1 MKILHIFGA
10 VVAVHLAVFLVIFA
24 VPGCRSTGKSPQ
36 ASSASTDSPALAS
49 ADASADSSPFAS
61 PGADGSSP
69 TVGYGASSSVR
80 FSPTRPG
87 TPAASEAAPIAAPAS
102 NGAKAATTTYLVAR
116 GDSLWTVAK
125 KNGVSVNEL
134 VKANNLKSNATL
146 QIGQKLVVPAAA
158 STAAAGAG
166 ASSPEANGP
175 THTVKGGETL
185 GQIARTHGTTV
196 NTLKR
201 MNKLTSDVVRPGKV
215 LLLPEGSVSVMDA
228 PAAAKSASAP
238 AATRNGNSVK
248 HAVKTGETLGSIAR
262 RYGISVGELVT
273 TNNIQDPAKI
283 FLGQELVIPGW
294 SAPKTAQPAAV
305 SAPASVTF
313 PEPSPIAPAESASPL
328 TPVTVPD
335 AQNNSQVPVIR
346 IEDPNRTFGSEAPR
360 IP

>member
-49 ADASADSSPFAS
+49 ADTTADSSPFAS

-69 TVGYGASSSVR
+69 AVAYGAQPNVR

-102 NGAKAATTTYLVAR
+102 NGAKAATTTYLVTR

-146 QIGQKLVVPAAA
+146 QIGQKLMIPAASAVAA
-158 STAAAGAG
+158 S
-166 ASSPEANGP
+166 ASSPEATGP

-228 PAAAKSASAP
+228 PPAAKSASAP
-238 AATRNGNSVK
+238 AAARSGNSVK
-248 HAVKTGETLGSIAR
+248 HAVKAGETLGSIAR

-283 FLGQELVIPGW
+283 RPGQELVIPGW
-294 SAPKTAQPAAV
+294 SAPKTAEPAAV
-305 SAPASVTF
+305 SAPASVAF
-313 PEPSPIAPAESASPL
+313 PEPSLIAPAESASPL
-328 TPVTVPD
+328 TPVTDAD